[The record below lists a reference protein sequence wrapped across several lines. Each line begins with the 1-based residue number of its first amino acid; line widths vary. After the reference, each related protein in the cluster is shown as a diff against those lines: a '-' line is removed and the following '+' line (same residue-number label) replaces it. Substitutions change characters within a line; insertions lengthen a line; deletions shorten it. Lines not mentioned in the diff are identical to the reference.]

1 MAVAFDRKAS
11 AGVGFELHHCGD
23 LWGYFGM
30 YIVTV
35 EMQYFGFVA
44 GPVQLDL
51 VALAHTNCLRIDHDF
66 ATLYVQL
73 KPLNRPLVT
82 VCRRD
87 GLGMLML
94 RCL

>member
-23 LWGYFGM
+23 MWGYFGM

-35 EMQYFGFVA
+35 EMQHIGFVA
-44 GPVQLDL
+44 RPVQFNL
-51 VALAHTNCLRIDHDF
+51 VALVHANRLRVGQDF

-73 KPLNRPLVT
+73 KPLNRSSVT
-82 VCRRD
+82 DSR
-87 GLGMLML
+87 
-94 RCL
+94 